1 MTPSNVCSTGEKF
14 QSRLEGGRPGDKCNE
29 NCKCKKNAACDLE
42 TEKCVCERGWT
53 GDNCDERCLP
63 GSYGRNCELR
73 CPDCRKGNGTLL
85 DLVRMSLK
93 IATTWTDSAR
103 VETATMVK
111 IAKSALQIDL
121 DGIAKRDATAETVV
135 TVYTSPEHVP
145 ASVAGWGRNANF
157 LVPKAL
163 SAMAASRNATALT
176 DVDATRRMGN
186 ASVWVSGCQE
196 GRRKVIL
203 PGKF

>member
-1 MTPSNVCSTGEKF
+1 MSKILILRAPTSSCLLRDSCENELHAFWSCEKF
-14 QSRLEGGRPGDKCNE
+14 QSRSEGGRPGDKCNE
-29 NCKCKKNAACDLE
+29 NCKCKKNAACDPE

-53 GDNCDERCLP
+53 GDNCDERCLS

-73 CPDCRKGNGTLL
+73 CPDCRKGNGTF
-85 DLVRMSLK
+85 SK
-93 IATTWTDSAR
+93 IATTWTDGAR

-111 IAKSALQIDL
+111 IAKSALQIDS

-135 TVYTSPEHVP
+135 TVYTSPERVP
-145 ASVAGWGRNANF
+145 ASVAGRGRNANF

-186 ASVWVSGCQE
+186 ASVW
-196 GRRKVIL
+196 
-203 PGKF
+203 